1 MALENRGLQCISGKD
16 FFFLSVFRIL
26 NDSFKIA
33 FFLNLCC
40 EFLFMIINEFS
51 HEYAII
57 IRVKL
62 QQFPD
67 KL

>member
-1 MALENRGLQCISGKD
+1 MALEKGGLQCISGKD
-16 FFFLSVFRIL
+16 FFSVFRIL
-26 NDSFKIA
+26 NDRFKIA

-57 IRVKL
+57 MSQTPAIS
-62 QQFPD
+62 
-67 KL
+67 